1 MSIDRKGADMKRLLL
16 WMLGLFF
23 GALLGA
29 LLVAL
34 FAPVTGVEFRRRLK
48 DGYRETLDEAQR
60 VSQQRQSELEAQLA
74 RMQGKT

>member
-1 MSIDRKGADMKRLLL
+1 MKRLLL